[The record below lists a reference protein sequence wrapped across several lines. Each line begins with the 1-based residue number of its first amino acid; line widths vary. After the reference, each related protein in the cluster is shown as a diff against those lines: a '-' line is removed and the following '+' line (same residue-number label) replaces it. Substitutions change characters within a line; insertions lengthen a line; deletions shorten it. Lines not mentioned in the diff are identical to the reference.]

1 MSIMSNSPLPAILG
15 PSSATPDRGE
25 TGGGR
30 PPTEGASHQIRP
42 PSLSAQ
48 IFKIPDEGD
57 PILQRYILEKISFHI
72 AVFPYLSLPDQE
84 TH

>member
-1 MSIMSNSPLPAILG
+1 MSNTLQASGLG
-15 PSSATPDRGE
+15 SSSESLDRGE

-30 PPTEGASHQIRP
+30 PPARPDSHQIRP
-42 PSLSAQ
+42 LTTSTQ

-57 PILQRYILEKISFHI
+57 LVLQRLILEKISFHI
-72 AVFPYLSLPDQE
+72 AVFPYFSLPDQE

>member
-1 MSIMSNSPLPAILG
+1 MSIMSNTPIPADLR
-15 PSSATPDRGE
+15 PSSEIPDRGE

-30 PPTEGASHQIRP
+30 PPARSASPQIRP
-42 PSLSAQ
+42 LPLSAQ

-57 PILQRYILEKISFHI
+57 LVLQRFILEKISFHI
-72 AVFPYLSLPDQE
+72 AVFPYFSLPDQE

>member
-1 MSIMSNSPLPAILG
+1 MSIMSNTLLPASLG
-15 PSSATPDRGE
+15 PSSTIPDRGE

-42 PSLSAQ
+42 PPLSAQ

-57 PILQRYILEKISFHI
+57 PVLQRFILEKISFHI
-72 AVFPYLSLPDQE
+72 AVFPYFSLPDQE

>member
-1 MSIMSNSPLPAILG
+1 MSIMSNPPFLADLG
-15 PSSATPDRGE
+15 PSSESPDRGE

-30 PPTEGASHQIRP
+30 PPARPDSHQIRP
-42 PSLSAQ
+42 LTTSTQ

-57 PILQRYILEKISFHI
+57 LVLQRFILEKISFHI

>member
-1 MSIMSNSPLPAILG
+1 MSNTLQTSGLG
-15 PSSATPDRGE
+15 SSSESPDRGE

-30 PPTEGASHQIRP
+30 PPARPDSHQIRP
-42 PSLSAQ
+42 LTTSTQ

-57 PILQRYILEKISFHI
+57 LVLQRFILEKISFHI
-72 AVFPYLSLPDQE
+72 AVFPYFSLPDQE